1 MSAHLTSGRALPVTI
16 QAKTRMTRA
25 RSMTTSSSSCF
36 WGPARDEGVSCGRFE
51 VEGSVNYERVLVK
64 GSLCNEGV

>member
-1 MSAHLTSGRALPVTI
+1 
-16 QAKTRMTRA
+16 MTRA